1 MPLVLTGPQPTP
13 TEYRPPYVNFPPRAT
28 PYSAGPRRFLDQLRF
43 RNLFCHRH
51 DLRQSYISGRLRTH
65 FLLFLRFQMLHLIDI
80 LVTSHQK
87 SHSFLGIA
95 VCGVP
100 PPYCTGS
107 QIGLRFAR
115 LICDRSCSIAALD
128 AHISLTL
135 LLCPAVGNQVSWLY
149 VGNNHHFA
157 HCFLVEFMFTRLL
170 FLNPSV
176 QR

>member
-107 QIGLRFAR
+107 NRSPVCSANMWPILLDCGSWCAHLTYFTSLSCRGQSGFMV
-115 LICDRSCSIAALD
+115 IC
-128 AHISLTL
+128 
-135 LLCPAVGNQVSWLY
+135 GQ
-149 VGNNHHFA
+149 
-157 HCFLVEFMFTRLL
+157 
-170 FLNPSV
+170 
-176 QR
+176 